1 MSTLT
6 SSIKSNLNTLY
17 SCKNEFD
24 WLMTQKEISLKQVDK
39 LFKLKRDMLYSLSC
53 ILSINSEELLSNS
66 FYTNVNLVEQS
77 IFDVLN
83 EKKSK
88 LVEIEKPHAKM
99 IDEAKKIISLLYS
112 IDIVQ
117 NSIHISAKN
126 EDKLIELKNVYLSIY
141 ELNQKEIALNQIL
154 DLIPKYTNGLKK
166 LLELINEYDKKEF
179 LTIESKQ
186 EIFDLFTNI
195 SLVYNK
201 SKIRNKIFSENESNS
216 EYINEIKDYLKF
228 YEQVFL
234 ELVETCKFHL
244 PSFYQQIS
252 SELKEYDIND
262 MYIASKVDYI
272 YNKYNYDV
280 SDQIK
285 KINKT
290 RKIKLEKLK
299 KIVINLVDY
308 NGKANLDYLREDI
321 TDVNKIPSYLKDIN
335 QYKIIN
341 KIVLNTEF
349 YLNHDIQIQKIID
362 EVSLKVIEN
371 FNGEDYIKGYIYN
384 RADSVRQMAHFR
396 QYFIDVLEDAKK
408 EVSNIYIKELSQ
420 IIPKTK
426 LKDYDLKGNNE
437 RIYNIRSEIK
447 LLEHALEYIND
458 NYREFNSGN
467 LKLYINSIQ
476 RRYNVED
483 LYEEIKKRKIKN
495 TYKSKTKKL
504 IDKEKEYLR
513 SFINKDIIKQELK
526 AEIINNCIC
535 EDDSLKTEIL
545 NVI

>member
-201 SKIRNKIFSENESNS
+201 S
-216 EYINEIKDYLKF
+216 
-228 YEQVFL
+228 
-234 ELVETCKFHL
+234 
-244 PSFYQQIS
+244 
-252 SELKEYDIND
+252 
-262 MYIASKVDYI
+262 
-272 YNKYNYDV
+272 
-280 SDQIK
+280 
-285 KINKT
+285 
-290 RKIKLEKLK
+290 
-299 KIVINLVDY
+299 
-308 NGKANLDYLREDI
+308 G
-321 TDVNKIPSYLKDIN
+321 
-335 QYKIIN
+335 
-341 KIVLNTEF
+341 
-349 YLNHDIQIQKIID
+349 
-362 EVSLKVIEN
+362 
-371 FNGEDYIKGYIYN
+371 
-384 RADSVRQMAHFR
+384 
-396 QYFIDVLEDAKK
+396 
-408 EVSNIYIKELSQ
+408 
-420 IIPKTK
+420 
-426 LKDYDLKGNNE
+426 
-437 RIYNIRSEIK
+437 
-447 LLEHALEYIND
+447 
-458 NYREFNSGN
+458 
-467 LKLYINSIQ
+467 
-476 RRYNVED
+476 
-483 LYEEIKKRKIKN
+483 
-495 TYKSKTKKL
+495 
-504 IDKEKEYLR
+504 
-513 SFINKDIIKQELK
+513 
-526 AEIINNCIC
+526 
-535 EDDSLKTEIL
+535 
-545 NVI
+545 